1 MTYHTIPDVEVE
13 VTVKEGDSS
22 TQRGALLESLAKRV
36 LVALQHDHVKT
47 DVRVTGC
54 ELDII
59 ATERQTGAKVVVECK
74 AYRDRTISADVL
86 TKMLGNLMVHDFQAA
101 WLITTAKLGK
111 DASGLVENFRAKSIE
126 KRQQLRVYEP

>member
-1 MTYHTIPDVEVE
+1 MSNQSMLEVEVE

-36 LVALQHDHVKT
+36 LVALQHEYVKT

-54 ELDII
+54 ELDILAI
-59 ATERQTGAKVVVECK
+59 EKQTGAKVAVECK

-86 TKMLGNLMVHDFQAA
+86 TKMLGNIMVHDLQAA
-101 WLITTAKLGK
+101 WLITTSKLGK
-111 DASGLVENFRAKSIE
+111 DASGIVASMQIK
-126 KRQQLRVYEP
+126 